1 MSVVPLRDNEPIDPG
16 DQSKIR
22 KKTAEKSSSCSEY
35 ARASVQNL
43 REDQSM
49 ILGPDQ
55 AIAGGAFISL
65 SFS

>member
-1 MSVVPLRDNEPIDPG
+1 
-16 DQSKIR
+16 
-22 KKTAEKSSSCSEY
+22 
-35 ARASVQNL
+35 
-43 REDQSM
+43 M